1 MFKSVAKER
10 DSGPSSGLNCP
21 LYSLQSYS
29 YSFILFFFVE
39 HHTEQISKEAQVF
52 VVQFIRINKSYAIMM
67 SGGWGLVPRK
77 FLTYNK

>member
-1 MFKSVAKER
+1 M
-10 DSGPSSGLNCP
+10 GSSSESRSLDMRCPNLFVVGLV
-21 LYSLQSYS
+21 
-29 YSFILFFFVE
+29 VE

-77 FLTYNK
+77 FLT